1 MHRHRLRV
9 HWHPVHQSPE
19 SGSTARKLDGTGC
32 LRLLFARGAHP
43 LSWRAIEASLEK
55 ATEITRRCI
64 TQLLRDHLH
73 GENSAL
79 KQRQTDVRS
88 NIIDH
93 VRKTAG
99 KLPVVS
105 ALQGALIAVHAIG
118 YVLEIAVTRC

>member
-1 MHRHRLRV
+1 M

-99 KLPVVS
+99 KLPFVS
-105 ALQGALIAVHAIG
+105 ALQGALIAIHAIG